1 MFHSTKESPV
11 AYYFIYTLAY
21 VRVDLKQHPNSCST
35 VDTVPVWVARSEF
48 STRNLRYKHSNTCLH
63 VSFHPGKSCC
73 ILFYIYTGMRTCV
86 DLKQHF
92 IQHYCPRTCVCSYKL
107 IFDHKFTV
115 QTFKYLLACLIQSR
129 KVLLHIILYIHLHAY
144 VCRLK
149 AAFHTILLSLYL
161 CV

>member
-1 MFHSTKESPV
+1 MHIILYIHLNAELCRLKAAFHTILLSLYLCVKLE
-11 AYYFIYTLAY
+11 A
-21 VRVDLKQHPNSCST
+21 K
-35 VDTVPVWVARSEF
+35 F
-48 STRNLRYKHSNTCLH
+48 STINLCSKHSNTCLL
-63 VSFHPGKSCC
+63 VSFHPEKSCC
-73 ILFYIYTGMRTCV
+73 ILFYIYTCMPRCV
-86 DLKQHF
+86 DLKLHF
-92 IQHYCPRTCVCSYKL
+92 IQHYCPCTCVCSYTR